1 MNEAYRKITQEWLSK
16 AQSDYLFA
24 EASLREFSGFYSQIC
39 ILCHDV
45 VEKYLKAFLISQG
58 KRPDRIHDLLAILIE
73 CRQIDPTLDVV
84 LTQCAILNDYY
95 IPLKYPSHY
104 PEMTQDQAEE
114 AFSAACA
121 VRGEVEKR
129 LGNNHQGAA

>member
-1 MNEAYRKITQEWLSK
+1 MNEAYRKITQEWLNK

-58 KRPDRIHDLLAILIE
+58 KRPDRIHDLLAILNE
-73 CRQIDPTLDVV
+73 SCQVDSTLDVIS
-84 LTQCAILNDYY
+84 TQCSILNDYY

-104 PEMTQDQAEE
+104 PEMTLEQAKE
-114 AFSAACA
+114 AFIAAGV
-121 VRGEVEKR
+121 VRGEIEKR
-129 LGNNHQGAA
+129 LI

>member
-1 MNEAYRKITQEWLSK
+1 MNEAYKKITKEWLSK

-24 EASLREFSGFYSQIC
+24 EASLRELSGFYSQIC

-58 KRPDRIHDLLAILIE
+58 KRPDRIHDLHAILNE
-73 CRQIDPTLDVV
+73 CCQIDSSLGA
-84 LTQCAILNDYY
+84 LTQQCSVLNDYY

-104 PEMTQDQAEE
+104 PEMTKEQAEE
-114 AFSAACA
+114 AFESARVVRFA
-121 VRGEVEKR
+121 VEAR
-129 LGNNHQGAA
+129 L

>member
-1 MNEAYRKITQEWLSK
+1 MNEQYRKITQEWLNK

-24 EASLREFSGFYSQIC
+24 EASLREFAGFYSQIC

-58 KRPDRIHDLLAILIE
+58 KRPDRVHDLLAILNE
-73 CRQIDPTLDVV
+73 SCQVDSTLG
-84 LTQCAILNDYY
+84 LISPQCSILNDYY

-104 PEMTQDQAEE
+104 PEMTQEQAEE
-114 AFSAACA
+114 AFAAA
-121 VRGEVEKR
+121 GVVRDEVEKR
-129 LGNNHQGAA
+129 LL

>member
-1 MNEAYRKITQEWLSK
+1 MNESYRKITLEWLNK

-24 EASLREFSGFYSQIC
+24 EASLREFSGFYAQIC

-58 KRPDRIHDLLAILIE
+58 KRPDRIHDLLAILNDS
-73 CRQIDPTLDVV
+73 CQIDSTLEVISA
-84 LTQCAILNDYY
+84 QCGILNDYY

-104 PEMTQDQAEE
+104 PEMTREQAEE
-114 AFSAACA
+114 AFAAA
-121 VRGEVEKR
+121 GVVRDEIEKR
-129 LGNNHQGAA
+129 LI

>member
-1 MNEAYRKITQEWLSK
+1 MNEAFRKITQEWLNK

-24 EASLREFSGFYSQIC
+24 EASLREFTGFYSQIC

-58 KRPDRIHDLLAILIE
+58 KRPDRIHDLLAILNE
-73 CRQIDPTLDVV
+73 SCQVDPTLNVIS
-84 LTQCAILNDYY
+84 TQCGILNDYY

-104 PEMTQDQAEE
+104 PEMTQEQAVE
-114 AFSAACA
+114 AFAAA
-121 VRGEVEKR
+121 GVVRDEVEKR
-129 LGNNHQGAA
+129 LI

>member
-1 MNEAYRKITQEWLSK
+1 MNEAYRKITQEWLNK

-58 KRPDRIHDLLAILIE
+58 KRPDRIHDLLAILNE
-73 CRQIDPTLDVV
+73 SCQVDSTLDVIS
-84 LTQCAILNDYY
+84 TQCGILNDYY

-104 PEMTQDQAEE
+104 PEMTQEQAEE
-114 AFSAACA
+114 AFAAA
-121 VRGEVEKR
+121 GVVRDEVEKR
-129 LGNNHQGAA
+129 LI

>member
-1 MNEAYRKITQEWLSK
+1 MNEAYRKITQEWLNK

-39 ILCHDV
+39 VLCHDV

-58 KRPDRIHDLLAILIE
+58 KRPDRIHDLLAILNE
-73 CRQIDPTLDVV
+73 GCQVDSTLDVIS
-84 LTQCAILNDYY
+84 TQCSILNDYY

-104 PEMTQDQAEE
+104 PEMTLEQAKE
-114 AFSAACA
+114 AFVAAGV
-121 VRGEVEKR
+121 VRDEIEKR
-129 LGNNHQGAA
+129 LI

>member
-1 MNEAYRKITQEWLSK
+1 MNEAYRKITQEWLNK

-39 ILCHDV
+39 VLCHDV

-58 KRPDRIHDLLAILIE
+58 KRPDRIHDLLAILNE
-73 CRQIDPTLDVV
+73 SCQVDSTLDVIS
-84 LTQCAILNDYY
+84 TQCSILNDYY

-104 PEMTQDQAEE
+104 PEMTLEQAKE
-114 AFSAACA
+114 AFAAA
-121 VRGEVEKR
+121 GVVRCEIEKR
-129 LGNNHQGAA
+129 LI